1 MCLYPKLIRN
11 KKYLPTKKNNYNPPK
26 MADPRTAYITAA
38 CGKCLECRK
47 QKQREWL
54 VRMSEEL
61 RTEPN
66 AYFMTLTISDENYQI
81 LKNICKSEDDNTIA
95 TKPKTLML
103 IVAPNLIKLESIP
116 TFQPSSPNVQPN
128 FCLYARQLDHWKVQY
143 EFLDSHNFL
152 HVRLYLACTY
162 CRQAPT

>member
-26 MADPRTAYITAA
+26 MADPRTAYITAS

-81 LKNICKSEDDNTIA
+81 LKKYMQIRR
-95 TKPKTLML
+95 
-103 IVAPNLIKLESIP
+103 
-116 TFQPSSPNVQPN
+116 
-128 FCLYARQLDHWKVQY
+128 RQ
-143 EFLDSHNFL
+143 HNSNKGYTS
-152 HVRLYLACTY
+152 HVRTY
-162 CRQAPT
+162 PKKKQGNL

>member
-1 MCLYPKLIRN
+1 MCLYTKLIRN

-66 AYFMTLTISDENYQI
+66 AYFMTLTISDENYEI
-81 LKNICKSEDDNTIA
+81 LKNTWH
-95 TKPKTLML
+95 
-103 IVAPNLIKLESIP
+103 IVTGKQIGRA
-116 TFQPSSPNVQPN
+116 
-128 FCLYARQLDHWKVQY
+128 
-143 EFLDSHNFL
+143 
-152 HVRLYLACTY
+152 HV
-162 CRQAPT
+162 